1 MNSKGIHNAIIVGAG
16 FSRHAG
22 LPLQSDFT
30 EALLEPRHQDGHKNQ
45 ALVQDLSLFVHD
57 AFDHNVDAKSAF
69 WPDLE
74 DIFTSIDL
82 SANAGH
88 HLGSKYPPKELRKL
102 RRALI
107 ARIIWMLDERFNNVT
122 NQTSREF
129 QGLSEFFKKVDSN
142 STAFICM
149 NWDTVIE
156 QMIQR
161 VKRISSFNYGCAA
174 LPASFPK
181 KVGAIKREKKKTDL
195 GSLRIV
201 KMHGST
207 NWLYCDNCRQLYW
220 FDSKDSPKIAKQL
233 YDENNPSNNAPYW
246 ECPECTGVRLTTRMA
261 TFSYLKALDFPMFQ
275 RSWLTAEDI
284 LRNAR
289 KWVFIGYSLPA
300 ADYEFKHLLKRIQV
314 SRNKE
319 PDFVVVTKG
328 HNNTDTYHNYQRF
341 FGRGIRKRE
350 NFFEEGLDVTAIEA
364 ALT

>member
-1 MNSKGIHNAIIVGAG
+1 MNSKEIHNAIIVGAG
-16 FSRHAG
+16 FSCHAG

-30 EALLEPRHQDGHKNQ
+30 EALLEPRHQGGHPNQ
-45 ALVQDLSLFVHD
+45 ALVQNLSQFVHD
-57 AFDHNVDAKSAF
+57 VFDHNVNAKSAF

-88 HLGSKYPPKELRKL
+88 HLNSKYTPKELRKL
-102 RRALI
+102 RRAFI
-107 ARIIWMLDERFNNVT
+107 ARIIWMLDERFNNAKYL
-122 NQTSREF
+122 TSHEF
-129 QGLSEFFKKVDSN
+129 QDLSEFFKKIDSDR
-142 STAFICM
+142 TAFICM

-156 QMIQR
+156 RMIQR
-161 VKRISSFNYGCAA
+161 VKGINSFNYGCAA

-181 KVGAIKREKKKTDL
+181 KRGAIKQAKKTTGL

-220 FDSKDSPKIAKQL
+220 FDPKDSPEIAKQL
-233 YDENNPSNNAPYW
+233 CDENNSSNTPPYW

-284 LRNAR
+284 LRNAS

-300 ADYEFKHLLKRIQV
+300 ADYEFKHFLKRIQM
-314 SRNKE
+314 SRKKT

-328 HNNTDTYHNYQRF
+328 PNSRDTYLNYQRF
-341 FGRGIRKRE
+341 FGRGIGKRT
-350 NFFEEGLDVTAIEA
+350 NFFKNGLDATAINA